1 MPVPAPTTQL
11 TLEPTKEPSTQ
22 EMPGYCCKSSITVS
36 LVLKSPLSCSLLTA
50 LFAPQPH
57 LPPFFSALRHH
68 EINQI
73 NQDSGRSTVAVKM
86 PLKHGAMESRALHDV
101 KVGDRSTRKTPR
113 VVREGFTK
121 VTGLYHSPTT
131 QEHFRIKM
139 LSKLHLRLPRV
150 PHLLEATA
158 HHTFPRCQTME
169 LVAARQLKKGDCLNT
184 PNGEKLVASAE
195 KIPRRRQQ
203 QHETYTVVTEGGARD
218 LIVVG
223 GVSLTRAMRSNTSVT
238 PGN

>member
-1 MPVPAPTTQL
+1 M
-11 TLEPTKEPSTQ
+11 
-22 EMPGYCCKSSITVS
+22 KSRPI
-36 LVLKSPLSCSLLTA
+36 
-50 LFAPQPH
+50 
-57 LPPFFSALRHH
+57 R
-68 EINQI
+68 E
-73 NQDSGRSTVAVKM
+73 
-86 PLKHGAMESRALHDV
+86 V
-101 KVGDRSTRKTPR
+101 KVGDELYKKDSVTKK
-113 VVREGFTK
+113 VGFTK
-121 VTGLYHSPTT
+121 VTGLHHSPTT

-139 LSKLHLRLPRV
+139 LSKVNHLRLPRV

-195 KIPRRRQQ
+195 KIPRAEAQ

-223 GVSLTRAMRSNTSVT
+223 GVFAHASDA
-238 PGN
+238 